1 MKQRLKE
8 VWEKS
13 KRFFLKAGKRNAVIG
28 CAVVLIATAILL
40 NWALLGGNEDRTGF
54 DYSAAVGM
62 SSTNKGESDDVL
74 SSADGNSNSD
84 SYFATS
90 QVNRQRARDE
100 AMEVLQSV
108 VDNVSA
114 DAEAKERALEEI
126 GQIAAD
132 MESESNIETLVVS
145 KGFEKCV
152 AVVSGGT
159 VSIIVKS
166 EELLDTQISQIN
178 EIVYEQTGILP
189 ENIKIINKT

>member
-1 MKQRLKE
+1 MKLKE
-8 VWEKS
+8 TWEKVKKSVS
-13 KRFFLKAGKRNAVIG
+13 KIGKKNAMIACSVLLIGAAIVLNVILFG
-28 CAVVLIATAILL
+28 AS
-40 NWALLGGNEDRTGF
+40 GKDEGF

-62 SSTNKGESDDVL
+62 DGSNSQSEEGVGGTETDD
-74 SSADGNSNSD
+74 SD

-90 QVNRQRARDE
+90 QINRRRARDE

-108 VDNVSA
+108 VDNESA
-114 DAEAKERALEEI
+114 DAASKEKAIGEI
-126 GQIAAD
+126 EQIAAD
-132 MESESNIETLVVS
+132 MESESNIEALVVS

-159 VSIIVKS
+159 VSVIVKG

-189 ENIKIINKT
+189 ENVKIIGK

>member
-1 MKQRLKE
+1 MKLKE
-8 VWEKS
+8 TWEKVKKSVS
-13 KRFFLKAGKRNAVIG
+13 KIGKKNAMIACSVLLIGAAIVLNVILFG
-28 CAVVLIATAILL
+28 AS
-40 NWALLGGNEDRTGF
+40 GKDEGF

-62 SSTNKGESDDVL
+62 DGSDSQSEEVVGGTETD
-74 SSADGNSNSD
+74 DSD

-90 QVNRQRARDE
+90 QINRRRARDE

-108 VDNVSA
+108 VDNESA
-114 DAEAKERALEEI
+114 DAASKEKAIGEI
-126 GQIAAD
+126 EQIAAD
-132 MESESNIETLVVS
+132 MESESNIEALVVS

-159 VSIIVKS
+159 VSVIVKG

-189 ENIKIINKT
+189 ENVKIIGK

>member
-1 MKQRLKE
+1 MKLKE
-8 VWEKS
+8 TWEKVKKSVS
-13 KRFFLKAGKRNAVIG
+13 KIGKKNAMIACSVLLIGAAIVLNVILFG
-28 CAVVLIATAILL
+28 AS
-40 NWALLGGNEDRTGF
+40 GKDEGF

-62 SSTNKGESDDVL
+62 DGSNSQSEEVVGGTETDD
-74 SSADGNSNSD
+74 SD

-90 QVNRQRARDE
+90 QINRRRARDE

-108 VDNVSA
+108 VDNESA
-114 DAEAKERALEEI
+114 DAASKEKAIGEI
-126 GQIAAD
+126 EQIAAD
-132 MESESNIETLVVS
+132 MESESNIEALVVS

-159 VSIIVKS
+159 VSVIVKG

-189 ENIKIINKT
+189 ENVKIIGK

>member
-1 MKQRLKE
+1 MKLKE
-8 VWEKS
+8 TWEKVKKSVS
-13 KRFFLKAGKRNAVIG
+13 KIGKKNAMIACSVLLIGAAIVLNVILFG
-28 CAVVLIATAILL
+28 AS
-40 NWALLGGNEDRTGF
+40 GKDEGF

-62 SSTNKGESDDVL
+62 DGSNSQSEEVVGGTEIDD
-74 SSADGNSNSD
+74 SD

-90 QVNRQRARDE
+90 QINRRRARDE

-108 VDNVSA
+108 VDNESA
-114 DAEAKERALEEI
+114 DAASKEKAIGEI
-126 GQIAAD
+126 EQIAAD
-132 MESESNIETLVVS
+132 MESESNIEALVVS

-159 VSIIVKS
+159 VSVIVKG

-189 ENIKIINKT
+189 ENVKIIGK

>member
-1 MKQRLKE
+1 MKLKE
-8 VWEKS
+8 TWEKVKKSVS
-13 KRFFLKAGKRNAVIG
+13 KIGKKNAMIACSVLLIGAAIVLNVILFG
-28 CAVVLIATAILL
+28 VS
-40 NWALLGGNEDRTGF
+40 GKDEGF

-62 SSTNKGESDDVL
+62 DGSNSQSEEVVGGTEIDD
-74 SSADGNSNSD
+74 SD

-90 QVNRQRARDE
+90 QINRRRARDE

-108 VDNVSA
+108 VDNESA
-114 DAEAKERALEEI
+114 DAASKEKAIGEI
-126 GQIAAD
+126 EQIAAD
-132 MESESNIETLVVS
+132 MESESNIEALVVS

-159 VSIIVKS
+159 VSVIVKG

-189 ENIKIINKT
+189 ENVKIIGK

>member
-1 MKQRLKE
+1 MKLKE
-8 VWEKS
+8 TWEKVKKS
-13 KRFFLKAGKRNAVIG
+13 ATKIGKKNAMIACSVLLIGAAIVLNVILFG
-28 CAVVLIATAILL
+28 AS
-40 NWALLGGNEDRTGF
+40 GKDEGF

-62 SSTNKGESDDVL
+62 DGSNSQSEEVVGSAETDD
-74 SSADGNSNSD
+74 SD

-90 QVNRQRARDE
+90 QINRRRARDE

-108 VDNVSA
+108 VDNESA
-114 DAEAKERALEEI
+114 DAASKEKAIGEI
-126 GQIAAD
+126 EQIAAD
-132 MESESNIETLVVS
+132 MESESNIEALVVS

-159 VSIIVKS
+159 VSVIVKG

-189 ENIKIINKT
+189 ENVKIIGK

>member
-1 MKQRLKE
+1 MKQKLKE

-13 KRFFLKAGKRNAVIG
+13 KKFFLKAGKRNAVIG

-40 NWALLGGNEDRTGF
+40 NWALLGSGDERTGF

-62 SSTNKGESDDVL
+62 TKKLGNDNDVP
-74 SSADGNSNSD
+74 SSADGTSNSD

-114 DAEAKERALEEI
+114 DAEAKERALGEI
-126 GQIAAD
+126 AQIAAD

-159 VSIIVKS
+159 VSVIVRS
-166 EELLDTQISQIN
+166 DELLDTQISQIN

-189 ENIKIINKT
+189 ENIKIIGK

>member
-1 MKQRLKE
+1 MKQKLKE

-13 KRFFLKAGKRNAVIG
+13 KKFFLKAGKRNAVIG

-40 NWALLGGNEDRTGF
+40 NWALLGSGDERTGF

-62 SSTNKGESDDVL
+62 TNKLGNDNDVP
-74 SSADGNSNSD
+74 SSADGTSNSD

-114 DAEAKERALEEI
+114 DAEAKERALGEI
-126 GQIAAD
+126 AQIAAD

-159 VSIIVKS
+159 VSVIVRS
-166 EELLDTQISQIN
+166 DELLDTQISQIN

-189 ENIKIINKT
+189 ENIKIIGK